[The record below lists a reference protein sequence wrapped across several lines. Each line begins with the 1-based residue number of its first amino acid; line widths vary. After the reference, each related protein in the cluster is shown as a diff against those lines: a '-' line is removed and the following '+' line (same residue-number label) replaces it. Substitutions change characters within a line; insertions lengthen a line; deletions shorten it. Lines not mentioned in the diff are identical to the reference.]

1 VKHLLL
7 VIPWMN
13 IGGADSFNLA
23 LLHQLRERGWGATI
37 ITTLPSAHPWRAQFA
52 AAADR
57 LEDLADHR
65 PEGAPARLETGARES
80 RADALLISNSTQG
93 YRTLPY
99 LRAHLPGL
107 PAVDYTHAYSAWRD
121 GGYPR
126 LSLQYAQ
133 HLDRQIVASRSLRN
147 WMVERGGDPDRIALC
162 PINVD
167 TEAWRPNPKL
177 RAATRAALQIPP
189 HAPVVLYAARL
200 EREKQ
205 PALAAAVMRA
215 VTERVGA
222 VVFLVAG
229 AGQYSG
235 FLRSFVR
242 SHGLEGRVRL
252 LGVVDSGRMREL
264 LAASDVLF
272 LPSEMEGISMAI
284 YEAMATGVV
293 PLAADVGGQAELV
306 TPECGV
312 LVARGPGERADYER
326 ALLRLLNNPLS
337 LRRMGA
343 AARERVERHFPLS
356 QMGERMDGLLR
367 EAHAAHD
374 ASPPT
379 PISPAAAL
387 TAARDTI
394 AAARLDQAEVRSAS
408 GLRPRLRAAYWR
420 LVEQGA
426 WQLVPLADRLRAL
439 RAKS

>member
-1 VKHLLL
+1 MPHLLL

-23 LLHQLRERGWGATI
+23 LLRQLRERGWGATVV
-37 ITTLPSAHPWRAQFA
+37 TTLPSAHPWRAQFA
-52 AAADR
+52 DAADR
-57 LEDLADHR
+57 LVDLAAHP
-65 PEGAPARLETGARES
+65 PEEAPARLLAAARQS
-80 RADALLISNSTQG
+80 GADALLVSNSTQG
-93 YRTLPY
+93 YRALPY
-99 LRAHLPGL
+99 LHAHLPGL
-107 PAVDYTHAYSAWRD
+107 PAADYSHAYSAWRD

-126 LSLQYAQ
+126 LSLQNAP
-133 HLDRQIVASRSLRN
+133 HLDRQIVASRNLRN
-147 WMVERGGDPDRIALC
+147 WMVERGGNPDRIAVC

-167 TEAWRPNPKL
+167 TNAWRPDAAL

-215 VTERVGA
+215 AAEQVGA

-242 SHGLEGRVRL
+242 AHGLEGRIRL
-252 LGVVDSGRMREL
+252 LGAVDSERMREL
-264 LAASDVLF
+264 LAASNVLF

-337 LRRMGA
+337 LRRMGS

-356 QMGERMDGLLR
+356 QMGERMDALLR
-367 EAHAAHD
+367 EARAAHD

-379 PISPAAAL
+379 PVSPAAAL
-387 TAARDTI
+387 AAARDAI
-394 AAARLDQAEVRSAS
+394 AAARLDLSEARPGS

-420 LVEQGA
+420 LVDAGA

-439 RAKS
+439 RGKS